1 MEEAYRSRLR
11 SILHYISHAAV
22 AVQRNQ
28 PWRAIYEIEQ
38 IRNQTI
44 ELHGLREALE
54 TQRETIELHGLREA
68 LETQRFRH
76 ANQMS
81 EDFLTCLEKTLVL
94 SLKKVDM
101 MNALKAAT
109 ACFFREVRHFD
120 KMLNRELV
128 EDFETKAKV
137 YLEFFEMDP

>member
-38 IRNQTI
+38 IRNQ
-44 ELHGLREALE
+44 
-54 TQRETIELHGLREA
+54 TIELHGLREA